1 MAVPPILRLVL
12 RRSAASKG
20 MLAVVALG
28 VFVAATL
35 LAAAPIY
42 ARTMAD
48 LGLTFKIRDELAGR
62 PGTAIEFPSVPL
74 NTAEGN
80 GLQAAVQQR
89 IDERLG
95 WFRASQSRYIEMGR
109 FLIAKAGTPTKAGLP
124 QVAPQSLEGYEGH
137 VRIVAGKLPAATG
150 PGEPMQV
157 AISGA
162 SSTVARLGVGD
173 TFELRESF
181 DTCERTL
188 PPSDPPPPG
197 WPPPCNATATAGY
210 ALPAVVTAIV
220 EPLDRS
226 DPFWSKP
233 AVRYFA
239 PYGLGIPGDGPIVP
253 AFTAEGSITGGFA
266 ANFPAYHAAMTWQV
280 AADPTKL
287 NRANY
292 KAARDDIKA
301 LYQEFA
307 PLGGSSYGELANTL
321 DRFGRSAD
329 YQEIPLTVL
338 LLEITGIALFYVGL
352 VSAVVV
358 ERQAAEIA
366 LLRGRGASTF
376 QVITIYLW
384 QGLVIGVP
392 AILLAPFLAA
402 AATAALGLTPT
413 FDAVSNGSL
422 LPVTI
427 PPIAFAAGA
436 VGVGL
441 SMFALILPAVL
452 VSRRAATA
460 QRRMESRPG
469 RSIIHRYYLDL
480 VLAAVA
486 ALVLFEIRQR
496 GTVFE
501 PSETGGLSSDP
512 LLLAAPALLM
522 AAAAALLLRFYPLLL
537 RGIAA
542 LITAAAGA
550 SVALGLTQ
558 VVRNSAQYTRLTLLL
573 MMAVAVGSF
582 AASYASTTNRSYDDR
597 AAFETG
603 SDLNAVM
610 PTGSVLP
617 GPAKETDTRLS
628 AIAGVQQ
635 ASGVTRAKGGLAT
648 PGNLSQEFQVLGVDP
663 AAMSKMLWWRDDF
676 SDEPLD
682 ELMGRLTAAE
692 VAPGKPLAETPATL
706 SVWLKGDNTLG
717 AVTVW
722 ARYRDSRGHFATI
735 ELGKADTGGQ
745 WKQYTQE
752 VVTGI
757 HADLVAPLSLVSIE
771 MTEPSGR
778 FNSNYTPLLID
789 DITTTGA
796 DGKTTIVEDFESGV
810 HWQPFQARA
819 TSQDTLTATKDGAHG
834 GATAGLFTFR
844 AGVSNDF
851 RGFFTTP
858 QPLPLSAVA
867 SDAFLAAS
875 GLKVGGTTTLVV
887 GLSTLVPVTI
897 VGRYSIFPTAPSEDG
912 PSIVFNREQ
921 LTTWAQTATF
931 SDPPP
936 LVPSQA
942 LFTLK
947 PGADEAAIQQTLRAP
962 ETGLV
967 TFDSRAQQ
975 LDTNRRNPLI
985 AAGGSGILFIS
996 FVAVLVLVAA
1006 ALLVSLLTSINR
1018 RRVEFAVVRSLGVSR
1033 PQIFRMLLL
1042 EYSVVAIAG
1051 TLAGAVLGLVVGR
1064 QMLSFLNVT
1073 ETGVKVEPAFVL
1085 QTEWALVAGAVGAV
1099 LVMFAIALVFATR
1112 LVSTIAG
1119 AQALRTE

>member
-1 MAVPPILRLVL
+1 
-12 RRSAASKG
+12 

-42 ARTMAD
+42 ARAMAD

-62 PGTAIEFPSVPL
+62 PGTSVEFPSVAL
-74 NTAEGN
+74 NTTEGR
-80 GLQAAVQQR
+80 GLQEAVQQR
-89 IDERLG
+89 IDQRLG
-95 WFRASQSRYIEMGR
+95 WFTASQSRYIEMGR
-109 FLIAKAGTPTKAGLP
+109 FLIAKPGDATAPGLV
-124 QVAPQSLEGYEGH
+124 QAAPQSLEGYEGH

-150 PGEPMQV
+150 AGEPMQV

-162 SSTVARLGVGD
+162 SSTASKLAVGD

-197 WPPPCNATATAGY
+197 WPPPCNATASAGY
-210 ALPAVVTAIV
+210 ALPAVVTAII
-220 EPLDRS
+220 EPLDTS
-226 DPFWSKP
+226 DPFWAKP
-233 AVRYFA
+233 ASQYFA
-239 PYGLGIPGDGPIVP
+239 PYRLGIPGDGPIVP
-253 AFTAEGSITGGFA
+253 AFTDEHSIIDGFA
-266 ANFPAYHAAMTWQV
+266 ANFPAYHAAMAWQI
-280 AADPTKL
+280 AADPAKL

-301 LYQEFA
+301 LYGEFA
-307 PLGGSSYGELANTL
+307 PLGGSSYGELADTL
-321 DRFGRSAD
+321 DRFGQSAD

-358 ERQAAEIA
+358 ERQAAEIG

-384 QGLVIGVP
+384 QGLVIGIP

-427 PPIAFAAGA
+427 PPIAFAASA
-436 VGVGL
+436 LGVAL
-441 SMFALILPAVL
+441 SMLALVLPAL
-452 VSRRAATA
+452 FVSRRAGAT
-460 QRRMESRPG
+460 QRRQESRPG
-469 RSIIHRYYLDL
+469 RSLIHRYYLDL

-486 ALVLFEIRQR
+486 ALVLFEIHQR

-542 LITAAAGA
+542 VLTRAAGA
-550 SVALGLTQ
+550 SVELGLTQ

-582 AASYASTTNRSYDDR
+582 AASYAATTNRSYDDR

-603 SDLNAVM
+603 AQLNAVM
-610 PTGSVLP
+610 PTGNTLP
-617 GPAKETDTRLS
+617 GPAKETDARMS
-628 AIAGVQQ
+628 AIDGVDQ
-635 ASGVTRAKGGLAT
+635 ATGVTRAKGGLAT
-648 PGNLSQEFQVLGVDP
+648 PGNLSQDFQVLGVDP
-663 AAMSKMLWWRDDF
+663 AAMTKMLWWRDDL
-676 SDEPLD
+676 SNEPFD
-682 ELMGRLTAAE
+682 ELMGRLAAAD
-692 VAPGKPLAETPATL
+692 VAPGKPLAGTPVTL
-706 SVWLKGDNTLG
+706 SAWVKGDNTLS

-745 WKQYTQE
+745 WKQFTQQ
-752 VVTGI
+752 VATGV
-757 HADLVAPLSLVSIE
+757 HADLQAPLTLVSIE
-771 MTEPSGR
+771 MTEPSSR
-778 FNSNYTPLLID
+778 FNTNYSPLLID
-789 DITTTGA
+789 DITTTDA
-796 DGKTTIVEDFESGV
+796 DGKTTTVEDFEGAMR
-810 HWQPFQARA
+810 WQTFQARA
-819 TSQDTLTATKDGAHG
+819 TSQDTLTATKDAPHG
-834 GATAGLFTFR
+834 GNASAAFTFR

-858 QPLPLSAVA
+858 QALPLSAVA

-875 GLKVGGTTTLVV
+875 GLKVGGTTMLAV
-887 GLSTLVPVTI
+887 GPSTLVPVTI

-912 PSIVFNREQ
+912 PSIVFNRDQ
-921 LTTWAQTATF
+921 LTTWVQTSAF
-931 SDPPP
+931 SDPPAV
-936 LVPSQA
+936 VPSQA
-942 LFTLK
+942 LFTLEK
-947 PGADEAAIQQTLRAP
+947 GADEVAIEKVLRAP
-962 ETGLV
+962 EIGLV
-967 TFDSRAQQ
+967 TFASEAHE

-985 AAGGSGILFIS
+985 AAGGSGILLIS
-996 FVAVLVLVAA
+996 FVAVLLLVAA

-1033 PQIFRMLLL
+1033 AQIFRMLLL

-1051 TLAGAVLGLVVGR
+1051 TLAGAVLGLIVGR

-1099 LVMFAIALVFATR
+1099 LVIFGVALVFATR
-1112 LVSTIAG
+1112 LVSAIAG